1 MENIKAKYHTQY
13 SELAKKYENTES
25 QKSKEI
31 NAIILEYEEK
41 LHKMEGRLNTI
52 EAENWKIRDRAAA
65 DIVLYQKVR
74 KYYYSFANLHL
85 NNFRW

>member
-1 MENIKAKYHTQY
+1 VENIKAKYHTQY

>member
-1 MENIKAKYHTQY
+1 MENIKANYHTQY

-31 NAIILEYEEK
+31 NGIILEYEGK
-41 LHKMEGRLNTI
+41 LHKMEGRLNIT
-52 EAENWKIRDRAAA
+52 EAENQKIRNRAAA

-74 KYYYSFANLHL
+74 EYYYTFTNLYL
-85 NNFRW
+85 INFRW